1 MTNTLYCDDYKKQC
15 PVCGAF
21 TFENA
26 RLCYG
31 CMYRFNDDASVN
43 MHSLTATGTSSLE
56 RVSEPAPTS
65 LPAATGAFDS
75 LRASTSLPAD
85 TSALSSSPVGTGV
98 FASPSVEIGACDF
111 SRVSAAPPVASPAAM
126 SASAAPLV
134 APPVP
139 ASALASPPVAPSA
152 AMGASVY
159 TCVPATTST
168 DAYAQHL
175 PCEPGNCFSSYKTY

>member
-56 RVSEPAPTS
+56 RVSELAPTS
-65 LPAATGAFDS
+65 LPQATGA
-75 LRASTSLPAD
+75 PA
-85 TSALSSSPVGTGV
+85 A
-98 FASPSVEIGACDF
+98 PSVEIGACAF
-111 SRVSAAPPVASPAAM
+111 SCVSAAPPVASSAAM
-126 SASAAPLV
+126 SAPASPPV

-139 ASALASPPVAPSA
+139 ASAPASPPVASSA
-152 AMGASVY
+152 AMDASVY

-168 DAYAQHL
+168 DAYAQRL

>member
-31 CMYRFNDDASVN
+31 CMYRFNDDAGIN

-56 RVSEPAPTS
+56 RVSGSAPTS
-65 LPAATGAFDS
+65 LPQATGA
-75 LRASTSLPAD
+75 P
-85 TSALSSSPVGTGV
+85 
-98 FASPSVEIGACDF
+98 ASPSVEIGACAF
-111 SRVSAAPPVASPAAM
+111 SCVSAAPPVASSAAM
-126 SASAAPLV
+126 SAPASPPV

-139 ASALASPPVAPSA
+139 ASAPASLSIPASAPASPPVASSA
-152 AMGASVY
+152 AMDASVY

-168 DAYAQHL
+168 DAYVQRL